1 MDSLGWS
8 WDGRWWRCHGAAA
21 PAEGARSAD
30 GAPAREER
38 RGPAGE
44 DQWEVENR
52 FRGLPRVEDGGRR
65 GLHGGL
71 GGGGGHGG
79 QRGFL
84 GAVGARASFWER
96 ERVESRG
103 EGALLRS
110 KRGREGAVG
119 RGTGCRW
126 CTALKAGRGQRLGQ
140 VRAPWRAA
148 LARRLVEPG
157 RGAARRARRRRDDGT
172 RRWRAHHGRPRVGA
186 QPAKR
191 HRRAA
196 AGMPLCSA
204 PW

>member
-21 PAEGARSAD
+21 PAEGARGAG

-84 GAVGARASFWER
+84 GTVGARASFWER
-96 ERVESRG
+96 ERVENRG
-103 EGALLRS
+103 EGLPRDENGERMGSEGGARVEGRS
-110 KRGREGAVG
+110 
-119 RGTGCRW
+119 
-126 CTALKAGRGQRLGQ
+126 TAAM
-140 VRAPWRAA
+140 
-148 LARRLVEPG
+148 
-157 RGAARRARRRRDDGT
+157 
-172 RRWRAHHGRPRVGA
+172 
-186 QPAKR
+186 
-191 HRRAA
+191 AA
-196 AGMPLCSA
+196 AVARERASRGLP
-204 PW
+204 

>member
-21 PAEGARSAD
+21 PAEGARGAG

-52 FRGLPRVEDGGRR
+52 FRGLPRVEDGERR

-84 GAVGARASFWER
+84 GAVGARGSFWER
-96 ERVESRG
+96 ERVERAG
-103 EGALLRS
+103 ELGSALMHSKEARWRTDAATRS
-110 KRGREGAVG
+110 HAARAVCGGRQLKSSTVHQIQNFNSTSKI
-119 RGTGCRW
+119 R
-126 CTALKAGRGQRLGQ
+126 LKA
-140 VRAPWRAA
+140 
-148 LARRLVEPG
+148 
-157 RGAARRARRRRDDGT
+157 
-172 RRWRAHHGRPRVGA
+172 
-186 QPAKR
+186 
-191 HRRAA
+191 
-196 AGMPLCSA
+196 
-204 PW
+204 